1 MNDWTKEPADKVKKQ
16 QDQKVANDAKFLEI
30 QRLKKEF
37 GPTLWKGLV
46 AEVKNS
52 CNVMNQQ
59 IGNIAAAVTA
69 PTPDNELKVRNENTP
84 ARQLSAHFDV
94 DKAQIAWEVSPLQ
107 SGGTAGGHYEVGI
120 DPKDGAAKLYPLG
133 PGGVNLFAPSADFS
147 EIAQHMLTTLFR
159 N

>member
-107 SGGTAGGHYEVGI
+107 GGNGRRALRGR
-120 DPKDGAAKLYPLG
+120 D
-133 PGGVNLFAPSADFS
+133 
-147 EIAQHMLTTLFR
+147 
-159 N
+159 